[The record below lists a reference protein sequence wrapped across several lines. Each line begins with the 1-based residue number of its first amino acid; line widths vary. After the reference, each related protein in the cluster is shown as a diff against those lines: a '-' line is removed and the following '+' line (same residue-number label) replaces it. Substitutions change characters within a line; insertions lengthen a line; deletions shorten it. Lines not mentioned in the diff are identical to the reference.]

1 MDVVMRYYNLN
12 RIFLLCNGL
21 WPYQTNMSKKIHL
34 VCILFV
40 FMQFL
45 IFQSMIFI
53 TVDFSI
59 LLLLEVLSTLFIS
72 LVFVYKYGTIYFNM
86 DKVNASDMIIRS
98 IDITVKHHQK
108 ISRLIATQVKLFFER
123 IQYDWDTLK
132 DPVEYEIMKRQA
144 NIAQWYTKYFTLIM
158 YVITF
163 LFITMHYV
171 PLLLDA
177 VVPLAKPRPRRI
189 LVVGEMFIDQ
199 HKYFHMVLLNITISS
214 LIGMT
219 TVIAAETLLMVLVQ
233 HVCGLLKVTSYRITR
248 AFDNDC
254 SPVLRHGKKCIVCTK
269 LASAVNI
276 HRSAIMFAD
285 CVRDCFGISYLILIL
300 FGVASLS
307 INLYRVSSIRFF
319 FMESL

>member
-86 DKVNASDMIIRS
+86 DK
-98 IDITVKHHQK
+98 
-108 ISRLIATQVKLFFER
+108 VKLFFER